1 MLLCHLF
8 ILKFIYLS
16 MFKYNFIVIEF
27 NPSIPIKLLTIWCS
41 GTSGCMGV
49 GRVTMD
55 LFNHIILF
63 LTMDATITF

>member
-1 MLLCHLF
+1 
-8 ILKFIYLS
+8 